1 MPPDRRD
8 RNYDSIHRLYAWLS
22 NDSPKRLPPWKA
34 VQLDQLQ
41 PGQRVLYVGVGPAF
55 DAMAAAAHGCEVT
68 CIDLAGDMLGRAEQ
82 RFARAGLHATFIK
95 GDVLTHEPA
104 EPYDA
109 IVANFFFNMF
119 TPDHARQFLHRFS
132 HVLHPQG
139 RLFISDFKPTGFI
152 ATLNYRFALMFFA
165 SLGLARWQPM
175 NDCVALLSETGWSV
189 ESVRDFGRRYRA
201 ITAMP
206 TPP

>member
-1 MPPDRRD
+1 MF
-8 RNYDSIHRLYAWLS
+8 IQ
-22 NDSPKRLPPWKA
+22 KC
-34 VQLDQLQ
+34 LDFRQIAYTRANIKTLAAPIALAHQ
-41 PGQRVLYVGVGPAF
+41 CLTDDQRVERGPTRLAIRTIARLGPTIPPFEVAGTVGP
-55 DAMAAAAHGCEVT
+55 
-68 CIDLAGDMLGRAEQ
+68 Q
-82 RFARAGLHATFIK
+82 RVEPFARAGLHATFIK